1 MNHYDQGR
9 TSSSLEGEVAEQILM
24 RFKGGYVSRRDG
36 LHIVKV
42 EIGGRTVVVWIRKT
56 PITRKAL
63 NLFWKYVGKHE
74 YDELV
79 ILKLTTAADAVKF
92 EELKKFKVIK
102 SIEELL

>member
-1 MNHYDQGR
+1 LVRLG
-9 TSSSLEGEVAEQILM
+9 SSLEGEVAEQILT

-36 LHIVKV
+36 HHILKIEV
-42 EIGGRTVVVWIRKT
+42 GGRTVVVWIRKT

-63 NLFWKYVGKHE
+63 DLFWRYVGKHE

-79 ILKLTTAADAVKF
+79 LLKLTTAADTVKF